1 MPSRS
6 GEGPRVDN
14 GLGYMY
20 PVSQL
25 YYSWNHSPR
34 SPDGSLTLRAN
45 TVSRTDNRYRITGR
59 KLTRNNHDRRAIY
72 GMSARYPN
80 PQTVDPSFTSAVT
93 NRAYRRLINSLRG
106 EKAEMGI
113 TAATWKQSWLMIATR
128 ANQIRRLAARAE
140 REAARENKRRKA
152 RRARIARAR
161 GRPQRLRPR
170 DYLPVGSANVF
181 LEGIFG
187 WLPLLSDIHQMTK
200 VLADDFPTEFVS
212 ETVRESKSLVYPPPG
227 TAILSGSAVLTVR
240 VNQACFAR
248 VSNPNVWL
256 MNKLGLINPAL
267 VAWDLVPWSFVVNM
281 FANVNHVLSSYTDT
295 AGLTLS
301 NASTTTQW
309 KIEESW
315 HARSLP
321 GFDQIEEFAHYR
333 STVKSRRLGLTL
345 PVLQTRLP
353 GLEWGNALIAV
364 SLMVQQISRLEF
376 FSNSP
381 KRK

>member
-6 GEGPRVDN
+6 GEGPQVDN

-20 PVSQL
+20 PASQL
-25 YYSWNHSPR
+25 WYSWNHSPR
-34 SPDGSLTLRAN
+34 LPDGSLALQAN
-45 TVSRTDNRYRITGR
+45 TVSRTENRYRITGR
-59 KLTRNNHDRRAIY
+59 KLTQNNHDRRAIY
-72 GMSARYPN
+72 GMAARYPN
-80 PQTVDPSFTSAVT
+80 PDAADPSFTSAVT
-93 NRAYRRLINSLRG
+93 NRAYRRLINSLQS

-128 ANQIRRLAARAE
+128 ADQIRRLAARAE

-152 RRARIARAR
+152 LRARIARAK

-170 DYLPVGSANVF
+170 DYLPVGSANIF

-187 WLPLLSDIHQMTK
+187 WLPLLSDIHQIAK
-200 VLADDFPTEFVS
+200 VLADDFPPEFVS
-212 ETVRESKSLVYPPPG
+212 ETVHESRSLAYPPPG

-301 NASTTTQW
+301 NASTTIQW

-315 HARSLP
+315 HARTLP
-321 GFDQIEEFAHYR
+321 GYDQIEEFAHYR
-333 STVKSRRLGLTL
+333 STVKSRQLGLTL
-345 PVLQTRLP
+345 PTFQTRLP

-364 SLMVQQISRLEF
+364 SLMVQQISRLEY

>member
-1 MPSRS
+1 MPLRS
-6 GEGPRVDN
+6 GEGPQMDN

-20 PVSQL
+20 PASQL
-25 YYSWNHSPR
+25 WYAWNHSPR
-34 SPDGSLTLRAN
+34 LPDGSLALQAN

-59 KLTRNNHDRRAIY
+59 KLTQNNHDRRAIY
-72 GMSARYPN
+72 GMAARYPN
-80 PQTVDPSFTSAVT
+80 PDAADPSFTSAVT
-93 NRAYRRLINSLRG
+93 NRAYRRLINSLMS

-128 ANQIRRLAARAE
+128 VNQIRRLAARAE

-152 RRARIARAR
+152 LRARIARAR
-161 GRPQRLRPR
+161 GRPRRLRPR
-170 DYLPVGSANVF
+170 DYLPVGSANIF

-187 WLPLLSDIHQMTK
+187 WLPLLSDIHQIAK
-200 VLADDFPTEFVS
+200 VLADDFPPEFVS
-212 ETVRESKSLVYPPPG
+212 ETVHESRSLTYPPPG

-321 GFDQIEEFAHYR
+321 GYDQIEEFAHYR
-333 STVKSRRLGLTL
+333 STVKSRQLGLTL
-345 PVLQTRLP
+345 PVFQTRLP